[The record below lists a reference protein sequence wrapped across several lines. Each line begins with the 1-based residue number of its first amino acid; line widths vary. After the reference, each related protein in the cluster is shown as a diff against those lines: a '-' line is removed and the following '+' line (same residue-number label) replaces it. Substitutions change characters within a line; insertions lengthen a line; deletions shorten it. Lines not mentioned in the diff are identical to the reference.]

1 MTQNEKNLVPDEDA
15 FLMVEFQKGSKS
27 AFATLFTKYQQMVVN
42 VITRYIGDNVF
53 AEDMAQEVFLRIYK
67 AKNKYKPVTQFKYY
81 LFTIVH
87 NLCLNEIRDTIRR
100 KTKSM
105 DFSEESFSGRPCAR
119 GRSAFGGDDK
129 LCPEVN
135 SEPIENS
142 ENMEIR
148 QDVKSAI
155 ESLPPQQR
163 IAVILDK
170 YEGLSYEEIGK
181 VMKLSVSAV
190 KSILWRARE
199 GLKEK
204 LKKYI

>member
-1 MTQNEKNLVPDEDA
+1 MTANDKRLVQDEDA
-15 FLMVEFQKGSKS
+15 LLMVEFQKGSRN
-27 AFATLFTKYQQMVVN
+27 AFNTLFKKYQQMVVN
-42 VITRYIGDNVF
+42 VIARYIGDHAF
-53 AEDMAQEVFLRIYK
+53 AEDMAQEVFLRIYR

-87 NLCLNEIRDTIRR
+87 NLCLNEIRDSIRR
-100 KTKSM
+100 KTKTM
-105 DFSEESFSGRPCAR
+105 DF
-119 GRSAFGGDDK
+119 DDK
-129 LCPEVN
+129 LGPAIN

-142 ENMEIR
+142 ENMENR
-148 QDVKSAI
+148 QDVKTAK

-204 LKKYI
+204 LKKYITH

>member
-1 MTQNEKNLVPDEDA
+1 MTQNEKNLVPDEDS
-15 FLMVEFQKGSKS
+15 FLMVEFQKGSKN
-27 AFATLFTKYQQMVVN
+27 AFTTLFTKYRQTVVN
-42 VITRYIGDNVF
+42 VISRYIGDNVF
-53 AEDMAQEVFLRIYK
+53 AEDMAQEVFLRIYR
-67 AKNKYKPVTQFKYY
+67 AKNKYKPLTQFKYY

-87 NLCLNEIRDTIRR
+87 NLCLNEIRDAVRR
-100 KTKSM
+100 KTKPI
-105 DFSEESFSGRPCAR
+105 DF
-119 GRSAFGGDDK
+119 DDK
-129 LCPEVN
+129 LGPAIN
-135 SEPIENS
+135 NEPIENS

-148 QDVKSAI
+148 REVKSAI

-190 KSILWRARE
+190 KSILWRARQ

-204 LKKYI
+204 LKKYIIK

>member
-1 MTQNEKNLVPDEDA
+1 MTNEKPLVPDEDA
-15 FLMVEFQKGSKS
+15 LLMVEFQKGSKV
-27 AFATLFTKYQQMVVN
+27 AFNTLFKKYQQMVVN
-42 VITRYIGDNVF
+42 VIARYIGDHAF

-67 AKNKYKPVTQFKYY
+67 SKDKYKPITPFKYY

-87 NLCLNEIRDTIRR
+87 NLCLNEIRNTIRH
-100 KTKSM
+100 KTKTI
-105 DFSEESFSGRPCAR
+105 DFNDELGPAI
-119 GRSAFGGDDK
+119 
-129 LCPEVN
+129 N
-135 SEPIENS
+135 NEPIENS
-142 ENMEIR
+142 ENMEIK

-204 LKKYI
+204 LKKYIIK